1 VRPLI
6 PATQLVASLTAG
18 AQLVVAV
25 GLVLSSCSRGQD
37 AVGPGLAPDSQVE
50 AAVALQYAGCLR
62 VAREDSAWCELSAQR
77 SLTLWCF
84 TVACPLQ
91 VTSDRGLLSLARNAE
106 VEQGARFELVVPKG
120 VRAITLQVGEARRTL
135 HLADALDHPAL
146 SQARELRERGNLAQA
161 RQLLERLASQLEAEP
176 AGHAEVAR
184 AHQEIEGAASQVV
197 TQSAVE
203 RAAAGPLSARGVQ
216 GSARA
221 ALIGALGAAPT
232 ARGALQAGPLPVAGG
247 DYLVLRRRARAE
259 LARIALQE
267 ADYAAAASGL
277 LQSFD
282 EAMALGRVSEA
293 ISDGTALSFVL
304 SANLRRFEQ
313 ARGVLARVETVAAK
327 DDTGRALLPHYQG
340 VLALETGDLRLALR
354 LFREAVR
361 ATARLGL
368 REHEL
373 LAREQEAWTLSLLGQ
388 HAAAIAAQR
397 VLADS
402 VDSENGCKRADRFES
417 VVWYALLAGA
427 SDTVLTDI
435 ARNYSERAGRAL
447 QGCTSPW
454 RQRNHAVN
462 AGLLAEQRGDLAAV
476 QAALQT
482 LSGEQAVED
491 PVLEAWELLLRG
503 RYALQAGAAE
513 RALATFQQALTA
525 CQRHGLWE
533 PELLAQLGVARALK
547 ALRGPVAALQA
558 YRDAE
563 DLLDRSLQ
571 RAPLAEGLGG
581 ARHAREAGTYELM
594 ELLLQQRDTAAAL
607 AVARRA
613 RARSLMLHSAQE
625 RVPSL
630 TDHDRARWE
639 NLLTRYHRSREQT
652 ATLRETAWQLPRARQ
667 RERTRE
673 IADSERTAR
682 EALDDAMGLVL
693 ANAWREQQPD
703 RGLEHGAGPDVEP
716 EGRATLALFA
726 GVHGMHGFVY
736 GCGPLRHLELGDA
749 EQAAA
754 WLAPFV
760 SELACASELR
770 VIAPASLSG
779 IDVASW
785 ELDGVPVLERW
796 AVSYG
801 LDVPQRTAA
810 ANQQGTLRV
819 VDPRAN
825 LPLAA
830 READLSLPSAFAPL
844 RAWTGT
850 AANRGDV
857 LSELP
862 GLVLFHYAGHHRFA
876 GAEGAD
882 SELLLAGA
890 TLSVGDVLTLKAAP
904 RFVVLSACDS
914 ARLEAP
920 GFSAGMDLA
929 YAFVLSG
936 TQAVVAATR
945 PVHDELGY
953 AMSQALYA
961 ELAAEPGERDLVR
974 ALRAAQ
980 LRIRRELPAA
990 DWSAFR
996 VITH

>member
-1 VRPLI
+1 MGLLLI
-6 PATQLVASLTAG
+6 CG
-18 AQLVVAV
+18 F
-25 GLVLSSCSRGQD
+25 GCSRGQD
-37 AVGPGLAPDSQVE
+37 AVGAASPRDSQVE
-50 AAVALQYAGCLR
+50 SPLAVQYAGCSR
-62 VAREDSAWCELSAQR
+62 VEREDTAWCELSAQR
-77 SLTLWCF
+77 TLTFFCA
-84 TVACPLQ
+84 TVDCQLQ
-91 VTSDRGLLSLARNAE
+91 VSSDRGPLPLTRDAE
-106 VEQGARFELVVPKG
+106 VDQGARFELVVPQG
-120 VRAITLQVGEARRTL
+120 IRAITLQLGGARRTL
-135 HLADALDHPAL
+135 QLPEALDHPT
-146 SQARELRERGNLAQA
+146 LAQA
-161 RQLLERLASQLEAEP
+161 RGLREKGDLTGAREQLE
-176 AGHAEVAR
+176 GLV
-184 AHQEIEGAASQVV
+184 SQAP
-197 TQSAVE
+197 SKH
-203 RAAAGPLSARGVQ
+203 AGPSARVE
-216 GSARA
+216 SEA
-221 ALIGALGAAPT
+221 GA
-232 ARGALQAGPLPVAGG
+232 V
-247 DYLVLRRRARAE
+247 YSVLRRRARAE

-282 EAMALGRVSEA
+282 EALTLGRVSEA

-304 SANLRRFEQ
+304 SGNLRRFDQ
-313 ARGVLARVETVAAK
+313 ARGVLARVAAVAEN

-354 LFREAVR
+354 LFREAIR

-368 REHEL
+368 RDHEL

-388 HAAAIAAQR
+388 HAGAIAAQR
-397 VLADS
+397 ALADS
-402 VDSENGCKRADRFES
+402 VDSESDCKRADRYES

-427 SDTVLTDI
+427 SDVALNDI
-435 ARNYSERAGRAL
+435 ARDYSERAGRAL

-462 AGLLAEQRGDLAAV
+462 AGLLAEQRGDLAAA
-476 QAALQT
+476 QAALQS
-482 LSGEQAVED
+482 LSGVRAVED

-503 RYALQAGAAE
+503 RYALQAGAAD
-513 RALATFQQALTA
+513 RALATFRQALAA

-547 ALRGPVAALQA
+547 ALRGPVAALPA
-558 YRDAE
+558 YREAE

-594 ELLLQQRDTAAAL
+594 ELLLQQHDTAAGL

-630 TDHDRARWE
+630 SDHDRTRWE
-639 NLLTRYHRSREQT
+639 QLLTRYHAGRERT
-652 ATLRETAWQLPRARQ
+652 AALRETAWQLPRARQ

-682 EALDDAMGLVL
+682 EALDEAMGLVL
-693 ANAWREQQPD
+693 ANAWREQAPHDGTAALSQ
-703 RGLEHGAGPDVEP
+703 RSAGPGAEP

-726 GVHGMHGFVY
+726 GVRGMHAFVY
-736 GCGPLRHLELGDA
+736 GCGPLRHLELSAVGDG
-749 EQAAA
+749 AA

-760 SELACASELR
+760 ADLACASELR
-770 VIAPASLSG
+770 VITPASLSG
-779 IDVASW
+779 LDVASW
-785 ELDGVPVLERW
+785 ELAGVPVLERW

-810 ANQQGTLRV
+810 ARQQGTLRV

-830 READLSLPSAFAPL
+830 REAELSWPSAFAPL
-844 RAWTGT
+844 RTWTGA
-850 AANRGDV
+850 AANRGD
-857 LSELP
+857 LLRELP

-890 TLSVGDVLTLKAAP
+890 TLSVGDVLTLRAAP

-914 ARLEAP
+914 ARLDAP

-953 AMSQALYA
+953 AMSEALYA
-961 ELAAEPGERDLVR
+961 ELPTEPSERDLVR

-980 LRIRRELPAA
+980 LRIRRELPNA

>member
-1 VRPLI
+1 SPR
-6 PATQLVASLTAG
+6 ARSMG
-18 AQLVVAV
+18 A
-25 GLVLSSCSRGQD
+25 
-37 AVGPGLAPDSQVE
+37 E
-50 AAVALQYAGCLR
+50 Y
-62 VAREDSAWCELSAQR
+62 
-77 SLTLWCF
+77 
-84 TVACPLQ
+84 
-91 VTSDRGLLSLARNAE
+91 
-106 VEQGARFELVVPKG
+106 
-120 VRAITLQVGEARRTL
+120 
-135 HLADALDHPAL
+135 
-146 SQARELRERGNLAQA
+146 
-161 RQLLERLASQLEAEP
+161 
-176 AGHAEVAR
+176 
-184 AHQEIEGAASQVV
+184 
-197 TQSAVE
+197 
-203 RAAAGPLSARGVQ
+203 
-216 GSARA
+216 
-221 ALIGALGAAPT
+221 
-232 ARGALQAGPLPVAGG
+232 
-247 DYLVLRRRARAE
+247 VLRRRARAE
-259 LARIALQE
+259 LARISLQE
-267 ADYAAAASGL
+267 ADYAAAVGGL
-277 LQSFD
+277 STSFD
-282 EAMALGRVSEA
+282 EALSLGRVSEA
-293 ISDGTALSFVL
+293 IYDGTALAFVL
-304 SANLRRFEQ
+304 SANLRRFEA
-313 ARGVLARVETVAAK
+313 ARGVLARVEAVAAK
-327 DDTGRALLPHYQG
+327 DDAGRALLPHYQG
-340 VLALETGDLRLALR
+340 VLALETGDTRLALR

-368 REHEL
+368 HEHEH

-397 VLADS
+397 TLADTE
-402 VDSENGCKRADRFES
+402 VGANGCKRADRYES

-427 SDTVLTDI
+427 DAGLTDI
-435 ARNYSERAGRAL
+435 ARDYSERALRAL

-462 AGLLAEQRGDLAAV
+462 WGLLSEQRGDLAAV
-476 QAALQT
+476 QAALQA
-482 LSGEQAVED
+482 LSSLQVVED

-513 RALATFQQALTA
+513 RALATFRQALTA
-525 CQRHGLWE
+525 CRRHGLWE
-533 PELLAQLGVARALK
+533 PALLAQLGVARALK
-547 ALRGPVAALQA
+547 ALEGSAAALRA

-563 DLLDRSLQ
+563 ELLDRSLQ

-630 TDHDRARWE
+630 SDHDRARWE
-639 NLLTRYHRSREQT
+639 TLLTRYHASREQT
-652 ATLRETAWQLPRARQ
+652 ATLRETAWELPRARQ

-673 IADSERTAR
+673 IADSERAAR
-682 EALDDAMGLVL
+682 EALDEAMGMVL
-693 ANAWREQQPD
+693 ADPWRDSASETQHSL
-703 RGLEHGAGPDVEP
+703 RAEAEP

-726 GVHGMHGFVY
+726 GVRGIHGFVY
-736 GCGPLRHLELGDA
+736 GCGPLRQLELS
-749 EQAAA
+749 AADDGAVRAGA

-760 SELACASELR
+760 ADLACASELR
-770 VIAPASLSG
+770 VIAPASLG
-779 IDVASW
+779 AIDVASW
-785 ELDGVPVLERW
+785 ELAGAPVLERW
-796 AVSYG
+796 AVSYA

-810 ANQQGTLRV
+810 GKQQGTLRV

-830 READLSLPSAFAPL
+830 REAELTVPSGFGPL
-844 RAWTGT
+844 RTWTGA

-857 LSELP
+857 LRELP
-862 GLVLFHYAGHHRFA
+862 GLALFHYAGHHRFA

-890 TLSVGDVLTLKAAP
+890 TLSVGDVLTLRAAP

-945 PVHDELGY
+945 PVHDQLGY
-953 AMSQALYA
+953 AMSAALYA
-961 ELAAEPGERDLVR
+961 ELPAEPSERDVVR

-980 LRIRRELPAA
+980 LRVRRALPEA